1 MQIALDKQTNKVS
14 RENWL
19 RARLSNDLLLAWPLM
34 YKGINNEEK
43 FNVNYQVRATEN
55 TPALIIYLLDISGS
69 MTLEFEGR
77 RRMDIIN
84 EALKTAIRQIVYRS
98 TKGTSLSPRYRISI
112 LAYSDEVY
120 DLLDGVKS
128 IDRIANRGN
137 LPQLYPK
144 RFTDTAKAFRQ
155 AEKILL
161 SELPHMTHCPAPVI
175 CHMTDGVYTG
185 EDPEPIARRIMDMSV
200 PDGNVLIEN
209 IFMTDE
215 AVQDKVKDVKTWKGI
230 MPDTFTPDLY
240 SEKLKRMSS
249 VIPES
254 YRELMTESAYSIQ
267 KGALMM
273 LPGTSADLIAL
284 GFQMSASTPIK

>member
-1 MQIALDKQTNKVS
+1 MSYEI
-14 RENWL
+14 
-19 RARLSNDLLLAWPLM
+19 
-34 YKGINNEEK
+34 
-43 FNVNYQVRATEN
+43 RATGS
-55 TPALIIYLLDISGS
+55 TPALIIYLIDISGS
-69 MTLEFEGR
+69 MTLEFEGQ
-77 RRMDIIN
+77 RRMDVVN
-84 EALKTAIRQIVYRS
+84 EALKTALRQIVFRS
-98 TKGTSLSPRYRISI
+98 TKGSSLSPRYRISI

-128 IDRIANRGN
+128 IDRIANRGS

-155 AEKILL
+155 AHRILQA
-161 SELPHMTHCPAPVI
+161 ELPNMDGCPAPII

-185 EDPEPIARRIMDMSV
+185 EDPEPIAREIMELSV

-215 AVQDKVKDVKTWKGI
+215 AVHEKVRDVKSWKGLL
-230 MPDTFTPDLY
+230 PDSFTVDPYTD
-240 SEKLKRMSS
+240 KLKRMSS

-254 YRELMTESAYSIQ
+254 YREMMLESAYSIQ

-273 LPGTSADLIAL
+273 LPGSSADLISL